1 MPGTAVRRLLVVGA
15 SSGIGRAL
23 VLEAAGSGA
32 QVAAVARRLPLLADV
47 VAEAGGGA
55 RAFAADVTDPA
66 AVRRSVGAAASWLG
80 GLDAVIYAAG
90 VAPLADLAVTTPEQW
105 ETVLST
111 NVVGAALVA
120 SAALP
125 HLRRPATARRGSL
138 AVLSSHSVGDPWP
151 GLGAYAASKAALVE
165 LARALRVEE
174 PEVRVVVVTVGDTA
188 TGFADR
194 WDPVAATGAL
204 ERWLA
209 DGHLSHEVL
218 QPVEVARAILEA
230 LGAPG
235 PDDVTVVG
243 PAVAPGT
250 G

>member
-1 MPGTAVRRLLVVGA
+1 M
-15 SSGIGRAL
+15 
-23 VLEAAGSGA
+23 
-32 QVAAVARRLPLLADV
+32 
-47 VAEAGGGA
+47 
-55 RAFAADVTDPA
+55 
-66 AVRRSVGAAASWLG
+66 
-80 GLDAVIYAAG
+80 
-90 VAPLADLAVTTPEQW
+90 
-105 ETVLST
+105 LST

-125 HLRRPATARRGSL
+125 HLRRAPSGGRGSL

-174 PEVRVVVVTVGDTA
+174 PGVRVVVVTVGDTA

-194 WDPVAATGAL
+194 WDPAEATGAL

-218 QPVEVARAILEA
+218 QPAQVARAVLEA
-230 LGAPG
+230 LGGPG
-235 PDDVTVVG
+235 PDDVEVVG